1 MVRRPPERLD
11 KASPSC
17 HTWLPF
23 NTETEGNMTLAGHLA
38 ELSEKHRILEARIQE
53 EMARPGADDLQI
65 SRLKKEK
72 LKIKDEMIKLQG
84 DSRQH

>member
-1 MVRRPPERLD
+1 LD
-11 KASPSC
+11 KASLSC
-17 HTWLPF
+17 HTCSPF
-23 NTETEGNMTLAGHLA
+23 NSQSEGIMTLAGHLA

-72 LKIKDEMIKLQG
+72 LKIKDEIMKLKLNG
-84 DSRQH
+84 RQH